1 MFTKS
6 LLMPVGF
13 AVLAFSGLMFQIGV
27 HALSTPVTQL
37 IP

>member
-13 AVLAFSGLMFQIGV
+13 AALAFSGLMFQVAV
-27 HALSTPVTQL
+27 HALSTPVTVL
-37 IP
+37 LP